1 LFDRL
6 CQNIALLK
14 AEISELLFP
23 SVVVSLAGR
32 IGMDIN
38 LHDLITSQVK
48 EHIFTDSNKLTKSK
62 QVMLNTLNELRM
74 CYVLE
79 RSIFSGQTKRE
90 KNSRSC
96 STAAKIRDVES
107 GSNGMAASITTNWE
121 KVHISFNYHMHC

>member
-1 LFDRL
+1 
-6 CQNIALLK
+6 
-14 AEISELLFP
+14 
-23 SVVVSLAGR
+23 
-32 IGMDIN
+32 
-38 LHDLITSQVK
+38 
-48 EHIFTDSNKLTKSK
+48 
-62 QVMLNTLNELRM
+62 MLNTLNELRM

-121 KVHISFNYHMHC
+121 KVYWLSIDYLVVAGSAVVSYPFRLN